1 MGGREEKMGRT
12 WAGLEGSMRGRE
24 ERREGRGRDLR
35 GAQGDLRVGV
45 VLMTLMVAEMTCVH
59 TRDVIR

>member
-1 MGGREEKMGRT
+1 
-12 WAGLEGSMRGRE
+12 MRGRE